1 MITARHFLARLGQV
15 PLLRHV
21 GLYITFNGLAAIFPL
36 IALPVLTRQVSPNN
50 YGVYGIF
57 LVGVVLLMP
66 LISAGIETAVA
77 RRFVDRAETDFR
89 AYVSTAV
96 ILTLGLSIV
105 ALIILNVFQS
115 QLTKM
120 IPIPVSWYS
129 IWIIVAWGQVVSG
142 LVLGLLQM
150 EQRPVAYGFWRVGRA
165 LLLNAALLAFVML
178 GHKTWQGLVAAQF
191 VAHSI
196 FALYGLVWLVRSG
209 YLGIKWHEKELRP
222 LLRYSLPLVPH
233 MMSAA
238 IIAGTDRLLL
248 TNLMNEAAAGIYTV
262 GYQVAQIMFL
272 ISMSINRAWTPWF
285 YSKMK
290 EGSALSK
297 RRAVITGYGMAAI
310 LLCVGSGLGAVG
322 WIVLPLLV
330 GPSYA
335 TATLVFIWIVAAFTA
350 HGLFSLA
357 SSYIFF
363 VGRTEWISLATGIVT
378 ISNIGLTYWL
388 IGLNGLVG
396 AAQATFLAY
405 VLAFIFCL
413 ILTIR
418 LSELPWLSARN

>member
-1 MITARHFLARLGQV
+1 MITARHFLARLGQI
-15 PLLRHV
+15 PLLRHL
-21 GLYITFNGLAAIFPL
+21 GLYITFNGLAAVFPL
-36 IALPVLTRQVSPNN
+36 IALPVLTRQVSPDS

-66 LISAGIETAVA
+66 LISVGIETAVA
-77 RRFVDRAETDFR
+77 RRFVDRGETDFR

-96 ILTLGLSIV
+96 ILTLGLSLV
-105 ALIILNVFQS
+105 ALIVLNVLQS

-120 IPIPVSWYS
+120 LPIPASWYS
-129 IWIIVAWGQVVSG
+129 IWIIVAWGQVISG

-150 EQRPVAYGFWRVGRA
+150 ERRPVAYGFWRVGRA

-178 GHKTWQGLVAAQF
+178 GYRTWQGLVAAQF
-191 VAHSI
+191 VAHSM

-209 YLGIKWHEKELRP
+209 YLGINWHAGELRP

-238 IIAGTDRLLL
+238 IIAATDRLLL
-248 TNLMNEAAAGIYTV
+248 TNLMNESTAGIYTV
-262 GYQVAQIMFL
+262 GYQIAQIMFL
-272 ISMSINRAWTPWF
+272 ISMSMNRAWTPWF
-285 YSKMK
+285 YDAMK
-290 EGSALSK
+290 EGTAVSK
-297 RRAVITGYGMAAI
+297 RRAVIMGYGMAA
-310 LLCVGSGLGAVG
+310 LLLFVGSGLGAVG
-322 WIVLPLLV
+322 WIALPLLV

-335 TATLVFIWIVAAFTA
+335 TATMVFIWIVAAFTA

-357 SSYIFF
+357 SSYLYFS
-363 VGRTEWISLATGIVT
+363 GRTEWISVATGIVT

-388 IGLNGLVG
+388 IGLHGMVG

-405 VLAFIFCL
+405 TMAFIFCL
-413 ILTIR
+413 VLTIR
-418 LSELPWLSARN
+418 LSALPWSSAQN